1 MLAPHPGWT
10 LAGSDGALLLSAGAD
25 LRYAVADVPAAVAE
39 EVLAAWSAGQ
49 LDRTVL
55 SAPAGEVLDQLAT
68 AGALRPALSEDDERP
83 SATTVFVGTPVDGYP
98 TGDAGGSLVVLVRT
112 TGTLAELAR
121 RAASVDVPHLVVD
134 IAYHHTVSLGPLV
147 VPGQTACAS
156 CLAGRISARWG
167 DEPPPPEPAAAR
179 AAVATAIVAHEVA
192 KVTAGTSRL
201 VNRTVAVDLDT
212 WRTVEQAVLRLPWCG
227 SCGRRAGDGRA
238 GPAAIDLPW
247 AAAER

>member
-1 MLAPHPGWT
+1 VLAPHPGWT
-10 LAGSDGALLLSAGAD
+10 LAGSDEALLLSAGAD
-25 LRYAVADVPAAVAE
+25 LRYAVADVPAAVAD
-39 EVLAAWSAGQ
+39 EVLAAWRAGH

-68 AGALRPALSEDDERP
+68 AGALRPAFSEDDERP
-83 SATTVFVGTPVDGYP
+83 PATTVFVGAPVDGYP
-98 TGDAGGSLVVLVRT
+98 TGDAEGSVVVLVRT

-121 RAASVDVPHLVVD
+121 RAAEVNVPHLVVD
-134 IAYHHTVSLGPLV
+134 VAYHHTVSLGPLV

-179 AAVATAIVAHEVA
+179 AVVAMAIVAHEVA

-212 WRTVEQAVLRLPWCG
+212 WRTVEQAVLRLPWCA

-238 GPAAIDLPW
+238 GPGAIDLPW